1 MCYNKFVK
9 DTRGNMINKIVGN
22 KLYICS
28 IFLLCAL
35 VYLLNFC
42 TAIYQCALIF
52 TIITITTN
60 AVTFTCGKSKS
71 LKGLAVAIVISFAL
85 LLQLPYYIDG
95 KIVNGLVFASFSS
108 LMISMYWSA
117 SVFQKLTGKFNIV
130 ISNALSLVIAS
141 IIDGFIMGLFFGLN
155 NQFSYSRILDI
166 FSRELSYKMLYGF
179 VASAIIFVVLKMFKT
194 TNNLNHNLK

>member
-1 MCYNKFVK
+1 MHK
-9 DTRGNMINKIVGN
+9 DTRGNMINKIVDN

-28 IFLLCAL
+28 TLLLCAL
-35 VYLLNFC
+35 TYLLNFC

-52 TIITITTN
+52 TLIAITTN
-60 AVTFTCGKSKS
+60 AVTFTCGKSQS
-71 LKGLAVAIVISFAL
+71 LKGLAFAIIISFAL

-95 KIVNGLVFASFSS
+95 KIVNGLVFASFLS

-117 SVFQKLTGKFNIV
+117 SVFQKLTSKFNIV
-130 ISNALSLVIAS
+130 LSNALSLVVAS
-141 IIDGFIMGLFFGLN
+141 IIDGFIIGLFFTLN
-155 NQFSYSRILDI
+155 KQFSYSRVLDI

-179 VASAIIFVVLKMFKT
+179 VASVIIFVVLKMFKT

>member
-28 IFLLCAL
+28 TLLLCAL
-35 VYLLNFC
+35 AYLLNFC

-52 TIITITTN
+52 TIIAITAN
-60 AVTFTCGKSKS
+60 AVTFTYGKSKS

-108 LMISMYWSA
+108 LMISMYWSTY
-117 SVFQKLTGKFNIV
+117 VFQKLTSRLSLV
-130 ISNALSLVIAS
+130 MSNALSLIIAA
-141 IIDGFIMGLFFGLN
+141 IIDGFIMGLFFTLN
-155 NQFSYSRILDI
+155 KQFSYSRILDI

-194 TNNLNHNLK
+194 RENLNQNLK

>member
-28 IFLLCAL
+28 TLLLCAL
-35 VYLLNFC
+35 AYLLNFC

-52 TIITITTN
+52 TIIAITTN
-60 AVTFTCGKSKS
+60 AVTFTYGKSKS
-71 LKGLAVAIVISFAL
+71 LKGIAFAIVISFAL

-95 KIVNGLVFASFSS
+95 KIVNGLVFASFLS
-108 LMISMYWSA
+108 LMISMYWSN
-117 SVFQKLTGKFNIV
+117 SVFQKLTSKFSIA
-130 ISNALSLVIAS
+130 ISNALSLIIAA
-141 IIDGFIMGLFFGLN
+141 IIDGFIMGLFFTLN
-155 NQFSYSRILDI
+155 KQFSYSRVLDI

-179 VASAIIFVVLKMFKT
+179 AASAIIFVVLKMFKT
-194 TNNLNHNLK
+194 RENLKHNLK